1 MLQTKKK
8 KRIKNF
14 KKTLKVVKRSIK
26 AIACEQAPHLGDIV
40 KSTRASGTRDET
52 WQQAFSR
59 GSFCLP
65 KWWDCS
71 QANKND
77 YKLYIGRI
85 LKKLNPTTSV

>member
-8 KRIKNF
+8 KRIKNL

-52 WQQAFSR
+52 
-59 GSFCLP
+59 
-65 KWWDCS
+65 
-71 QANKND
+71 
-77 YKLYIGRI
+77 
-85 LKKLNPTTSV
+85 